1 MEYAKGR
8 STASI
13 ASCRPPVCGGLLIME
28 QAWRPCISAVPLRPV
43 AKKPLS
49 PTAEDLQALPLV
61 DEPEDRQFVLQVGT
75 YRARMEYE
83 RNADRIFL
91 THVEVP
97 PAIEGHGV
105 AAVLTEKVL
114 QWIEAERLKLVPY
127 CPYVKTYLRRHTAW
141 QRLLLKGVQ
150 I

>member
-1 MEYAKGR
+1 MMR
-8 STASI
+8 TDV
-13 ASCRPPVCGGLLIME
+13 PP
-28 QAWRPCISAVPLRPV
+28 R
-43 AKKPLS
+43 
-49 PTAEDLQALPLV
+49 PTATRALRTAGGSFFPVRATVAVLLPDVATKKTTIPADIGTVPLV
-61 DEPEDRQFVLQVGT
+61 DEPDARQFVMQVGS

-83 RNADRIFL
+83 RSADRIFL

-97 PAIEGHGV
+97 PAIENHGV

-114 QWIEAERLKLVPY
+114 HWIEDNKLKLVPY
-127 CPYVKTYLRRHTAW
+127 CPYVKTYLRRNTAW

>member
-1 MEYAKGR
+1 MATKN
-8 STASI
+8 T
-13 ASCRPPVCGGLLIME
+13 
-28 QAWRPCISAVPLRPV
+28 PLTPE
-43 AKKPLS
+43 A
-49 PTAEDLQALPLV
+49 LQALPLT
-61 DEPEDRQFVLQVGT
+61 DEPDDRQFVLQVGR

-83 RNADRIFL
+83 REGDRIFL

-97 PAIEGHGV
+97 AAIEGQGV
-105 AAVLTEKVL
+105 ASVLTEKVL
-114 QWIEAERLKLVPY
+114 HRIEAQGLKLVPY